1 MTLSQLLKGCIP
13 QGNFHI
19 AYWGDEDDCSPVK
32 EEWFEYQDGGGQML
46 SWAKENKLLS
56 KKVAW
61 IFATKNGYLTI
72 ELRDN

>member
-1 MTLSQLLKGCIP
+1 MTLGQFLRGCTP

-19 AYWGDEDDCSPVK
+19 SYWRDENWFSPSK
-32 EEWFEYQDGGGQML
+32 DEWFEYQDGGGRML
-46 SWAKENKLLS
+46 AWAKENRLLS

-72 ELRDN
+72 EVCDE